1 MTDMGNQHSAA
12 ERAGERQGGRASED
26 AVLKVRAC
34 APALRDGSGHVVDAS
49 ADDEVTVALASTP
62 FFAPL
67 RDRGASLEE
76 TEPLYGVPRAVPGAG
91 TPARA
96 AARAAETEVVV
107 LARFDATAVLRLLAA
122 WQAHA
127 GRCASRAA
135 AQQDAL
141 AARVL
146 ACDER
151 AGAVLAQQQTH
162 AALVA
167 RAVAALARVPAMRR
181 ETRSVGVRAEY
192 ARAAAQRVEHALAAV
207 EQRLRTWH

>member
-1 MTDMGNQHSAA
+1 M
-12 ERAGERQGGRASED
+12 RAG
-26 AVLKVRAC
+26 
-34 APALRDGSGHVVDAS
+34 APPLRDGSGHVVDAS
-49 ADDEVTVALASTP
+49 ADDEVAVALASTP

-67 RDRGASLEE
+67 RERGASLEE

-96 AARAAETEVVV
+96 AARAAETEAVV
-107 LARFDATAVLRLLAA
+107 LARLDAGAVLRLLAA

-127 GRCASRAA
+127 GRGAGRAA

-146 ACDER
+146 ALDER
-151 AGAVLAQQQTH
+151 AAAVLAQAQQH

-167 RAVAALARVPAMRR
+167 RAVAALAHVAALRR
-181 ETRSVGVRAEY
+181 ETRSVAVRAEF
-192 ARAAAQRVEHALAAV
+192 ARAAAHRVEHALAAV
-207 EQRLRTWH
+207 EQRLRSLRVWC